1 MQGRILAKEIL
12 IFLNKI
18 SLLVPYTKLVPLIS
32 LRNLIELDL
41 KVLQI
46 STSMLFL
53 VEMRLSKKSK
63 SNITDLD
70 SL

>member
-32 LRNLIELDL
+32 LRNLIGLDL

-46 STSMLFL
+46 STNMLFL